1 MYLYANLDFEYE
13 LACEGH
19 YIPARPILGV
29 CRAWSRILRLL
40 DGATEAD
47 YFDWEPGSKLS
58 PNPSGNFIPWGLTP
72 TVKKHLKTPENYP
85 AVKAVRDVNS
95 KVFSHRLEQAL
106 GLSLPGSCLITSL
119 DELKLAVHQCPS
131 DWVLKHPLGVG
142 GRERCLGHQGELLQS
157 AENWVRK
164 RLEAGWTLVFEPWIY
179 NSKEFSYHFDVHQ
192 EGGYQYHGHTEL
204 WTGNDGSYQGN
215 LVSREENPGA
225 PDWADRL
232 CQSISEAGYW
242 GPVGVDSMTNRPI
255 MEINARYSFGRMALE
270 LGRHIPPEWTY
281 AWWQPKRED
290 VKIIQQQASE
300 FPQGKS
306 WSQGLYRLPDFLGQP
321 PAFVLVAGSAEE
333 LTRERGRLI
342 RSQKAEC

>member
-1 MYLYANLDFEYE
+1 MYLFANLDFEYE

-47 YFDWEPGSKLS
+47 YFDWEPGSKL
-58 PNPSGNFIPWGLTP
+58 PSKLSEDFIPWGVTP
-72 TVKKHLKTPENYP
+72 TVKKHLKTPETYP
-85 AVKAVRDVNS
+85 TVEAVKEVNS
-95 KVFSHRLEQAL
+95 KVFSHRLEQHL
-106 GLSLPGSCLITSL
+106 GLALAGSCLVDTL
-119 DELKLAVHQCPS
+119 DKLKQAVKQCPAN
-131 DWVLKHPLGVG
+131 WVLKHPLGVG

-157 AENWVRK
+157 AENWARK
-164 RLEAGWTLVFEPWIY
+164 RLGAGWTLVFEPWLY

-192 EGGYQYHGHTEL
+192 EGGYRYYGHTEL

-215 LVSREENPGA
+215 LIAGQGKLHPPE
-225 PDWADRL
+225 WADRL
-232 CQSISEAGYW
+232 CRSVREAGYW
-242 GPVGVDSMTNRPI
+242 GPLGVDAMENRPV

-270 LGRHIPPEWTY
+270 LGRLIPQEWTY

-290 VKIIQQQASE
+290 VKDVQRQAAG

-306 WSQGLYRLPDFLGQP
+306 WSAGLYRLPDFLGQP
-321 PAFVLVAGSAEE
+321 PAFVLVAGSAAQ
-333 LTRERGRLI
+333 LTQVRDRLLF
-342 RSQKAEC
+342 R